1 MEKQHAY
8 NANIIIKRKK
18 GEEEEYTRVVESILF
33 LGKGRRLPNVKR
45 KDVGEQRKKKKRGK
59 QLKTLGTFALL
70 HSIGIIHGLNEEKG
84 KKKEKEIQLGYY
96 TTA

>member
-1 MEKQHAY
+1 VVEKQHTY
-8 NANIIIKRKK
+8 NANIIIKSKK

-45 KDVGEQRKKKKRGK
+45 KDVGEQRKKKKGEAAKDFRDFCASPFHWDNTWVEWGK
-59 QLKTLGTFALL
+59 R
-70 HSIGIIHGLNEEKG
+70 

>member
-1 MEKQHAY
+1 VAEKQHAY

-45 KDVGEQRKKKKRGK
+45 KDVGEQRKKKKG
-59 QLKTLGTFALL
+59 G
-70 HSIGIIHGLNEEKG
+70 SS
-84 KKKEKEIQLGYY
+84 
-96 TTA
+96 